1 MSRLRAAWVLMLLA
15 GCASGC
21 RGEPGAS
28 GPARQT
34 VGEEVPDAVVSGLPD
49 ATSSSS
55 PAEVARPRQ
64 EHGGED
70 ANGDRAPPVVVTQL
84 PELCREACANTL
96 RIVASELPQD
106 AAASVRE
113 ELERALTAECP
124 GRCLQRASIESARCI
139 AAAKTAL
146 ELAAC
151 R

>member
-1 MSRLRAAWVLMLLA
+1 MSRLSGVWVPMLFA
-15 GCASGC
+15 GCAFGC
-21 RGEPGAS
+21 RGEPGGS
-28 GPARQT
+28 ETTLGT
-34 VGEEVPDAVVSGLPD
+34 VGEEVPNTVLSEPPATTSGGALE
-49 ATSSSS
+49 
-55 PAEVARPRQ
+55 EVRVRQ
-64 EHGGED
+64 EHAAED
-70 ANGDRAPPVVVTQL
+70 ADGDRAPPVVVTPL

-96 RIVASELPQD
+96 RIVGGELPQE

-124 GRCLQRASIESARCI
+124 GRCLQRASVESARCI